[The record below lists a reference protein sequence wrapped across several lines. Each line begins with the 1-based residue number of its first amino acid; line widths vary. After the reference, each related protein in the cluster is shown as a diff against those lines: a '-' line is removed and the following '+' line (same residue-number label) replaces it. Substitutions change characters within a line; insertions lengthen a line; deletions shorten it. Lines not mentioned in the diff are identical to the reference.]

1 MVVVVVAMMVAVGCV
16 VVHLGCLPSLC
27 AACIAV
33 GEEMRGF
40 RARAAQIP
48 EKMAAEMMDL
58 NTFTA
63 IVAGA
68 AIAAASFVM
77 GMGKGRRLD
86 RVGMMDVVVVIAT
99 DGVVVN
105 VGVGV
110 DERPNAGVL
119 FSMWSMVVV
128 DGLWT
133 DGMSEEVDDDLQ
145 DKVMWND

>member
-1 MVVVVVAMMVAVGCV
+1 
-16 VVHLGCLPSLC
+16 
-27 AACIAV
+27 
-33 GEEMRGF
+33 
-40 RARAAQIP
+40 
-48 EKMAAEMMDL
+48 MAAEMMDL

-119 FSMWSMVVV
+119 FSMWSWVVV
-128 DGLWT
+128 NGL
-133 DGMSEEVDDDLQ
+133 
-145 DKVMWND
+145 